1 MSLVVTCLAF
11 FQFTLSASPQT
22 KETTE
27 SAGTFTI
34 ESKVDVALV
43 PVLVRNAEGRAVGTL
58 KKEDFQVFDNDK
70 PQAITGFTIQQRA
83 GIEADAHTT
92 QSTAVSG
99 VTVQATVAP
108 ERFIVFLFDDL
119 HLSPGDLAQAQKAGT
134 RMLAGSLAD
143 SDIAAAVSISGQV
156 NSGLTR
162 DRFVLQDA
170 IMKLHSQNLYGVA
183 GVECP
188 NLDYYH
194 SNLIENEHNASAIET
209 AISETL
215 SCDPGLRTRDA
226 AERIAESAAMR
237 ILAIGE
243 QDVRVTLSALHE
255 LVRRMTTLP
264 GNRTLILVSPGFL
277 ILTPEARS
285 EESQIMDMAAQSN
298 VTVSALDAR
307 GLYTTEIDASEMIKG
322 AGQTSQLK
330 SEYRRSSMS
339 RTENVMAELADG
351 SGGTY
356 FHNSNDL
363 EAGFKRLAAAPEY
376 LYLLEFSVK
385 NVKQDGTY
393 HRLKV
398 QVAGEGLHWQ
408 ARHGYFA
415 PKPVKRKKG

>member
-1 MSLVVTCLAF
+1 MAVA
-11 FQFTLSASPQT
+11 QT
-22 KETTE
+22 KDTSEQT
-27 SAGTFTI
+27 GTFTI

-43 PVLVRNAEGRAVGTL
+43 PVLVRDGQGRAVGNL
-58 KKEDFQVFDNDK
+58 KKEDFQVFDNGK

-83 GIEADAHTT
+83 GMGADAPTT
-92 QSTAVSG
+92 QPAAAPG
-99 VTVQATVAP
+99 VTAQAAVVP

-119 HLSPGDLAQAQKAGT
+119 HLSPGDMAQAQKAGT
-134 RMLAGSLAD
+134 RMLTASLAD
-143 SDIAAAVSISGQV
+143 SDIAAVVSISGQV

-170 IMKLHSQNLYGVA
+170 IMKLHSQNLYRVA
-183 GVECP
+183 GGECP
-188 NLDYYH
+188 NLDYYQ
-194 SNLIENEHNASAIET
+194 SNRIENEHNAAALET

-226 AERIAESAAMR
+226 AERVAESAAMR

-255 LVRRMTTLP
+255 FVRRMTALP

-307 GLYTTEIDASEMIKG
+307 GLYTTEMDASEMVKG

-330 SEYRRSSMS
+330 SEYRRSSLS
-339 RTENVMAELADG
+339 QNENVMAELADG

-363 EAGFKRLAAAPEY
+363 EGGFKQLTAAPEY

-398 QVAGEGLHWQ
+398 KATGEGLHLQ
-408 ARHGYFA
+408 ARRGYFA
-415 PKPVKRKKG
+415 PKAAKPKKG

>member
-1 MSLVVTCLAF
+1 M
-11 FQFTLSASPQT
+11 PQAKDNSEQT
-22 KETTE
+22 
-27 SAGTFTI
+27 GTFTI

-43 PVLVRNAEGRAVGTL
+43 PVLVRDAQGRAVGNL
-58 KKEDFQVFDNDK
+58 KKEDFQVFDNGK

-83 GIEADAHTT
+83 GIEADARTT
-92 QSTAVSG
+92 QPTAVPG
-99 VTVQATVAP
+99 ATAQATVVAD
-108 ERFIVFLFDDL
+108 RFIVFLFDDL

-134 RMLAGSLAD
+134 RMLTGSLAD
-143 SDIAAAVSISGQV
+143 SDTAAVVSISGQV

-170 IMKLHSQNLYGVA
+170 ILKLHSQNLYRVA
-183 GVECP
+183 GGECP
-188 NLDYYH
+188 NLDYYQ
-194 SNLIENEHNASAIET
+194 SNRIENEHNAAALET

-226 AERIAESAAMR
+226 AERVAESTAMR

-255 LVRRMTTLP
+255 SVRRMTALP

-307 GLYTTEIDASEMIKG
+307 GLYTTEMDASEMVKG

-330 SEYRRSSMS
+330 SEYRRGSLSQN
-339 RTENVMAELADG
+339 ENVMAELADG

-363 EAGFKRLAAAPEY
+363 EGGFKRLAAAPEF

-398 QVAGEGLHWQ
+398 KTAGEGLHWQ
-408 ARHGYFA
+408 ARRGYFA
-415 PKPVKRKKG
+415 PKPAKHKKG

>member
-1 MSLVVTCLAF
+1 M
-11 FQFTLSASPQT
+11 
-22 KETTE
+22 
-27 SAGTFTI
+27 
-34 ESKVDVALV
+34 
-43 PVLVRNAEGRAVGTL
+43 PVLVRDAQGRAVGDL
-58 KKEDFQVFDNDK
+58 KKEDFQIFDNNK

-83 GIEADAHTT
+83 RLESNPQTP
-92 QSTAVSG
+92 QPSPVPG
-99 VTVQATVAP
+99 VTPGPAVAP

-119 HLSPGDLAQAQKAGT
+119 HLGPGDLSQVQKAST
-134 RMLAGSLAD
+134 KILAGSLAD
-143 SDIAAAVSISGQV
+143 SDTAAVVSISGQI

-162 DRFVLQDA
+162 DRAVLRDA

-183 GVECP
+183 GGECP

-194 SNLIENEHNASAIET
+194 SNLIENEHNAAAIEI

-215 SCDPGLRTRDA
+215 SCDPGLPTRDA

-237 ILAIGE
+237 IVAIGE

-255 LVRRMTTLP
+255 FVRRMTALP

-330 SEYRRSSMS
+330 SEYRRGSMS
-339 RTENVMAELADG
+339 RSEDVMAELADG

-363 EAGFKRLAAAPEY
+363 EGGFKRLTAAPEY

-398 QVAGEGLHWQ
+398 KVAGDGLHLQ
-408 ARHGYFA
+408 ARRGYFV
-415 PKPVKRKKG
+415 PKAAKHKKD

>member
-1 MSLVVTCLAF
+1 MA
-11 FQFTLSASPQT
+11 QT
-22 KETTE
+22 KDTSEQT
-27 SAGTFTI
+27 GTFTI

-43 PVLVRNAEGRAVGTL
+43 PVLVRDAQGRAVGNL
-58 KKEDFQVFDNDK
+58 KKEDFQVFDNGK

-83 GIEADAHTT
+83 GIGADAPTT
-92 QSTAVSG
+92 QPAAAPG
-99 VTVQATVAP
+99 VTAQATVVP

-119 HLSPGDLAQAQKAGT
+119 HLSPGDMAQAQKAGT
-134 RMLAGSLAD
+134 KMLTASLAD
-143 SDIAAAVSISGQV
+143 SDIAAVVSISGQV

-170 IMKLHSQNLYGVA
+170 IMKLHSQNLYRVA
-183 GVECP
+183 GGECP
-188 NLDYYH
+188 NLDYYQ
-194 SNLIENEHNASAIET
+194 SNRIENEHNAAALET

-226 AERIAESAAMR
+226 AERVAESAAMR

-243 QDVRVTLSALHE
+243 QDIRVTLSALHE
-255 LVRRMTTLP
+255 FVRRMTALP

-307 GLYTTEIDASEMIKG
+307 GLYTTEMDASEMVKG

-330 SEYRRSSMS
+330 SEYRRSSLS
-339 RTENVMAELADG
+339 QNENVMAELADG

-363 EAGFKRLAAAPEY
+363 EGGFKQLTAAPEY

-398 QVAGEGLHWQ
+398 KATGEGLHLQ
-408 ARHGYFA
+408 ARRGYFA
-415 PKPVKRKKG
+415 PKAAKPKKG